1 MLCTV
6 NWFRIFEIFG
16 TGSMMFILSRKITHF
31 NFSSDLISSTIES
44 LEIGGFLELETFK
57 NKYFENEFSNSYEV
71 LARSTGFFPISIR
84 ISI

>member
-6 NWFRIFEIFG
+6 NWFRILEIV

-44 LEIGGFLELETFK
+44 LEMGGFLELETFK

-71 LARSTGFFPISIR
+71 PARSTGFFPISIR